1 MSDWLKNPY
10 GTPGGDEKTYSSEEL
25 AQMGVNIGELI
36 TNEKF
41 NYLSGKVK
49 NESARRGVGVPD
61 YERNDG
67 ELITAVDYNVIID
80 RINNVLDIPRN
91 PDGADLPHLSNV
103 AIGDLITA
111 LIHNNIK
118 NKLVDAGNQC
128 MCNCN
133 YCACNCNQCICNC
146 NHACV
151 CNCNYSD
158 ERLKTNI
165 VYIGVF

>member
-10 GTPGGDEKTYSSEEL
+10 GTPGGDQKYYTNQEL
-25 AQMGVNIGELI
+25 DAMTVNVGDLV

-41 NYLSGKVK
+41 NYLSLKIQ
-49 NESARRGVGVPD
+49 NESQRRGIGVSNYD
-61 YERNDG
+61 KQNG
-67 ELITAVDYNVIID
+67 EIVTAHDYNVIID
-80 RINNVLDIPRN
+80 RLNTALDVPRN
-91 PDGADLPHLSNV
+91 PSGPNLPHLPNIAV
-103 AIGDLITA
+103 GDLITE
-111 LIHNNIK
+111 LIHSNIK
-118 NKLVDAGNQC
+118 NKLINAGSQC

-165 VYIGVF
+165 VYIGVL